1 MVAILLLMNKFVFM
15 KTQTTNLGKTA
26 ITIGGVHNKDKA
38 YDKLTMVLN
47 KYDGISYCSRKPVP
61 MGVEIS
67 NIKYWMPYGITG
79 RALIL
84 AMTTGDSEIKAM
96 TQKAVTDL
104 YNAFKEDIN
113 NKFAEQAEMNN
124 ALQSISEEAQ
134 HYANLSQEASEKY
147 LEAIQELS
155 PDQQA
160 ALQLAVTVGTHTRE
174 IADLEARIGNTSF
187 VYITESQYQT
197 LSLTGEVELVP
208 AVLDDNDNIITPAI
222 ILKFDEN
229 ATYMTYEDETSAS
242 Y

>member
-1 MVAILLLMNKFVFM
+1 M

-104 YNAFKEDIN
+104 YNAFKEDVN

-134 HYANLSQEASEKY
+134 YYANLSQEASEKY
-147 LEAIQELS
+147 LEAIEGLS

-174 IADLEARIGNTSF
+174 IADLESRIGNTSF

-208 AVLDDNDNIITPAI
+208 AVLDDNDDIITPAI

-229 ATYMTYEDETSAS
+229 ATYMTYEDETPAN

>member
-1 MVAILLLMNKFVFM
+1 MVAILLLMKKFVFM

-26 ITIGGVHNKDKA
+26 ITIGGVHNKNKA

-147 LEAIQELS
+147 LEAIEELS

-174 IADLEARIGNTSF
+174 IADLESRIGNTSF

>member
-1 MVAILLLMNKFVFM
+1 MKKFVFM

-84 AMTTGDSEIKAM
+84 AMTTGDSEVKAM

-104 YNAFKEDIN
+104 YNAFKEDVN
-113 NKFAEQAEMNN
+113 KKFAEQAEMNN

-147 LEAIQELS
+147 LEAIEKLS

-174 IADLEARIGNTSF
+174 IADLETRIGGTSF

-208 AVLDDNDNIITPAI
+208 AVLDDNDNVITPAI

-229 ATYMTYEDETSAS
+229 ATYMTYEDETPAS

>member
-1 MVAILLLMNKFVFM
+1 MVAILLLMKKFVFM

-104 YNAFKEDIN
+104 YNAFKEDVN

-134 HYANLSQEASEKY
+134 YYANLSQEASEKY
-147 LEAIQELS
+147 LEAIEGLS

-174 IADLEARIGNTSF
+174 IADLESRIGNTSF

-208 AVLDDNDNIITPAI
+208 AVLDDNDDIITPAI

-229 ATYMTYEDETSAS
+229 ATYMTYEDETPAN

>member
-1 MVAILLLMNKFVFM
+1 
-15 KTQTTNLGKTA
+15 
-26 ITIGGVHNKDKA
+26 
-38 YDKLTMVLN
+38 
-47 KYDGISYCSRKPVP
+47 
-61 MGVEIS
+61 
-67 NIKYWMPYGITG
+67 
-79 RALIL
+79 
-84 AMTTGDSEIKAM
+84 
-96 TQKAVTDL
+96 
-104 YNAFKEDIN
+104 
-113 NKFAEQAEMNN
+113 MNN

-147 LEAIQELS
+147 LEAIEKLS

-174 IADLEARIGNTSF
+174 IADLEARIGGTSF

-208 AVLDDNDNIITPAI
+208 AVLDDNDNVITPAI

-229 ATYMTYEDETSAS
+229 ATYMTYEDETPAN

>member
-1 MVAILLLMNKFVFM
+1 M

-26 ITIGGVHNKDKA
+26 ITIGGVHNKNKA

-147 LEAIQELS
+147 LEAIEELS

-174 IADLEARIGNTSF
+174 IADLESRIGNTSF